1 MEASSRGF
9 IDSVVTLNNIA
20 SIFAGGSRTAHTEW
34 RAFQRMVAGNV
45 IDFSEEELPLTFSS
59 VEDKFKK
66 FPASDDVFNPNFSGL
81 LIIQTNAKAE
91 KFSVPVGIKAHIQ
104 ETIWDDRIPEGPY
117 FVKGSSVHQAWR
129 LYPDQLNSFMAA
141 TVLDDAVPYKFRT
154 LPAAGYDGLY
164 QAVAVPSRLYSNQSE
179 QKLLDGMRITVK
191 DNIHLDGMVTT
202 LGCRAFA
209 QYYGVQNATS
219 DYLKGLIDLGAV
231 IVGKTKLSSFAG
243 TEAPPKGPVD
253 YFAPFNARGDGYQ
266 GPQGSS
272 SGAGSATGG
281 YDWIDASICTD
292 TSGSCRGP
300 AQINGVWALRTTWG
314 SASLNGV
321 VPSAQ

>member
-1 MEASSRGF
+1 M
-9 IDSVVTLNNIA
+9 
-20 SIFAGGSRTAHTEW
+20 
-34 RAFQRMVAGNV
+34 
-45 IDFSEEELPLTFSS
+45 
-59 VEDKFKK
+59 
-66 FPASDDVFNPNFSGL
+66 
-81 LIIQTNAKAE
+81 
-91 KFSVPVGIKAHIQ
+91 
-104 ETIWDDRIPEGPY
+104 
-117 FVKGSSVHQAWR
+117 
-129 LYPDQLNSFMAA
+129 
-141 TVLDDAVPYKFRT
+141 
-154 LPAAGYDGLY
+154 PAAGYDGLY

-292 TSGSCRGP
+292 SKF
-300 AQINGVWALRTTWG
+300 
-314 SASLNGV
+314 SLSSN
-321 VPSAQ
+321 